1 MPNTI
6 SLIKVGIS
14 HAVIIPAKWM
24 RSRGVAP
31 NTRFT
36 IEETADGGLTLTP
49 LINTNELT
57 LPKASE
63 KITIPKRLTSLF
75 GTVTFTEEEIDS
87 DPRIKHM
94 LSR

>member
-1 MPNTI
+1 MPSTV
-6 SLIKVGIS
+6 SLIKVGTS

-24 RSRGVAP
+24 RSKGITP

-49 LINTNELT
+49 LINTSELA

-63 KITIPKRLTSLF
+63 KITVPKRLTSLF
-75 GTVTFTEEEIDS
+75 GTVTFTEEET
-87 DPRIKHM
+87 RIKHI
-94 LSR
+94 LTR